1 MALELIQMNL
11 KYFEGNDATET
22 LVDPYMIVASIYMQT
37 NRIAETSD
45 YLKKAETVIKA
56 LSGDISEKML
66 EIYTLRIQIC
76 MVEQKYQEVISF
88 IEARSELALKLFG
101 IESEQYTTYLEEEVL
116 LKKDFQLYNLAVPLL
131 EKLIRILRDI
141 HGGENHQKVL

>member
-66 EIYTLRIQIC
+66 EIYTLRI
-76 MVEQKYQEVISF
+76 
-88 IEARSELALKLFG
+88 
-101 IESEQYTTYLEEEVL
+101 
-116 LKKDFQLYNLAVPLL
+116 
-131 EKLIRILRDI
+131 
-141 HGGENHQKVL
+141 